1 MSNNFNSQVRLSMRL
16 DAYWSDY
23 SRKNVKKNP
32 LYTDSWDQAWREA
45 DAARQEK
52 TLTPELVNAVRLSLE
67 KVQS

>member
-23 SRKNVKKNP
+23 SRKNAKKNP
-32 LYTDSWDQAWREA
+32 LYSDSWDKAWREA

-52 TLTPELVNAVRLSLE
+52 MLTPELVNAVRLSLE